1 MDLAKLFVAIGIAFL
16 LSLLVSSALSVFYKA
31 PTVDYADC
39 YTSEN
44 VFKCIEEQSGGLET
58 HQLVNQLII
67 GFLSVLAIAIGFLLI
82 DKVSIGSGVIGAG
95 VLGLLFGSLVSS
107 LSTML
112 FAFSSISSLAG
123 GAASLSTLQKAMPY
137 INLTFLLIG
146 TIALISFAYFKLE
159 KKSKQK

>member
-16 LSLLVSSALSVFYKA
+16 LSLLVNSALSVFYKA
-31 PTVDYADC
+31 PTVNYSAC
-39 YTSEN
+39 YTSED
-44 VFKCIEEQSGGLET
+44 VTGCIEEQSGGLET

-107 LSTML
+107 LSSML
-112 FAFSSISSLAG
+112 SAFSSISSLAG
-123 GAASLSTLQKAMPY
+123 GATSLSTLQKAMPY

-159 KKSKQK
+159 KKSK